1 MATWENDGI
10 FNFPVDSGNPSGN
23 INVNSAAEAV
33 DINQQPQQENVPE
46 EEGMDADNQN
56 AENEAND
63 KQSDEEV
70 KENNSR

>member
-33 DINQQPQQENVPE
+33 DINQQPQQENAPE
-46 EEGMDADNQN
+46 EEDMDADNQN
-56 AENEAND
+56 DGIERND
-63 KQSDEEV
+63 EQSDEED
-70 KENNSR
+70 KENDLK